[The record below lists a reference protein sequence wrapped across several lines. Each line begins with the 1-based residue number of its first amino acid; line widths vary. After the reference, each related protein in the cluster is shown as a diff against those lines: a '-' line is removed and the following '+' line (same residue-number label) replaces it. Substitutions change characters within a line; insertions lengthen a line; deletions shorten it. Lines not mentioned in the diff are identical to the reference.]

1 MEKCKQPKVH
11 CINKLGE
18 GPDKLTEW
26 GSITIFRNFWLFLH
40 VLAMLFL
47 HVLAMLFLQVLASVI
62 SQLVNNLT
70 SMQEKLVQF
79 LGWED
84 TLEKG

>member
-47 HVLAMLFLQVLASVI
+47 QVLASVI

-70 SMQEKLVQF
+70 SMQERLVQF

>member
-1 MEKCKQPKVH
+1 MEKCKQPKVR

-26 GSITIFRNFWLFLH
+26 GTITIFRNFWLFLH
-40 VLAMLFL
+40 VLAT
-47 HVLAMLFLQVLASVI
+47 LFLQVLASVI

-70 SMQEKLVQF
+70 SMQENLVQF

>member
-47 HVLAMLFLQVLASVI
+47 HVLASVI

-70 SMQEKLVQF
+70 SMQERLVQF